1 MSTYLVPRKKPTDL
15 ARLVIDFSP
24 LTSIIQS
31 PPSIVPDIGASLQQL
46 QGRALFT
53 VMDLKYA
60 YLALRISEES
70 KPLTTFLT
78 PSGAYQWLTIPT
90 RVACSPAYFIDAINR
105 VLQNKPVLDKNKK
118 PIFEAKNVVK
128 LQHDPLPNCFHYFD
142 DIICSSEPKP
152 TYKETLDFHFEC
164 LDKIIYRLHF
174 HGVNLNL
181 LKQGS
186 SF

>member
-31 PPSIVPDIGASLQQL
+31 PPSIVPDIVASLQQL

-90 RVACSPAYFIDAINR
+90 GAACSPAYFIDAINR
-105 VLQNKPVLDKNKK
+105 ILQNKPVLDKNKK
-118 PIFEAKNVVK
+118 PIF
-128 LQHDPLPNCFHYFD
+128 
-142 DIICSSEPKP
+142 
-152 TYKETLDFHFEC
+152 
-164 LDKIIYRLHF
+164 
-174 HGVNLNL
+174 
-181 LKQGS
+181 
-186 SF
+186 